1 MRKSLRFFV
10 ALGLLAAPILVSV
23 ESSAQPVDEDPQ
35 SDPATSELIQQG
47 IALRRAGKDEAALS
61 VFLEAERQSP
71 NSVRVLLHVTTAAQ
85 ATGRWLMAHQYL
97 QKAAAF
103 RSDPYYQRYRASIK
117 TIEDTVAQHVGQ
129 FRVLGSPAGAEVLLN
144 GEPVGTL
151 PMSSA
156 KVVEVGSYVLEVRK
170 SGFYSLRRPI
180 NIPAGGGLAQEA
192 VELKEQEV
200 PAIASRAGGTS
211 LDLQAGSGQTA
222 EPAQTGMK
230 ASWVTWTLGSTTLAL
245 AATSGA
251 VLYLREREADHWNDD
266 RCLEV
271 TRTRAEVCG
280 DVRDRANTFE
290 KVGVVT
296 GIAAGGF
303 AVATLVHWVWA
314 SDGSSSTQEAAAVRA
329 SCGAGLGSVL
339 CQGSF

>member
-1 MRKSLRFFV
+1 
-10 ALGLLAAPILVSV
+10 
-23 ESSAQPVDEDPQ
+23 
-35 SDPATSELIQQG
+35 
-47 IALRRAGKDEAALS
+47 
-61 VFLEAERQSP
+61 
-71 NSVRVLLHVTTAAQ
+71 
-85 ATGRWLMAHQYL
+85 
-97 QKAAAF
+97 
-103 RSDPYYQRYRASIK
+103 
-117 TIEDTVAQHVGQ
+117 
-129 FRVLGSPAGAEVLLN
+129 
-144 GEPVGTL
+144 
-151 PMSSA
+151 
-156 KVVEVGSYVLEVRK
+156 
-170 SGFYSLRRPI
+170 
-180 NIPAGGGLAQEA
+180 
-192 VELKEQEV
+192 
-200 PAIASRAGGTS
+200 
-211 LDLQAGSGQTA
+211 
-222 EPAQTGMK
+222 MK

-314 SDGSSSTQEAAAVRA
+314 SDGSSSTKEAAKVRA